1 MTKRRIMG
9 IGKSSLLGLSVL
21 MCGLLL
27 AGCDEHIAVTR
38 DPAIPVHKGS
48 TWAWRPM
55 AAPRAEGRRPV
66 VSRDVISRRETI
78 ARDPYGSNDM
88 VRERVR
94 VAIEQTLSSKG
105 LQQVND
111 PRDAD
116 FLVEYHLAVRKRDV
130 TLQGVYPSSYPGVVC
145 GRYGCWE
152 SWGWG
157 PPVVSYENVRFREGT
172 VVFDLVDQSSMRLAY
187 RAVGQKPV
195 NRHTFSQDEIT
206 EFVHHMLG
214 KLKTSG

>member
-1 MTKRRIMG
+1 MKNFTNGM
-9 IGKSSLLGLSVL
+9 GKSPLLAATVL
-21 MCGLLL
+21 ICGLLF
-27 AGCDEHIAVTR
+27 AGCDEHIEVTR
-38 DPAIPVHKGS
+38 DPGIPVHKGS

-55 AAPRAEGRRPV
+55 AAPRDGDRRPV

-88 VRERVR
+88 VSDR
-94 VAIEQTLSSKG
+94 
-105 LQQVND
+105 
-111 PRDAD
+111 RDAD
-116 FLVEYHLAVRKRDV
+116 FLVEYHLAVRKHDV
-130 TLQGVYPSSYPGVVC
+130 TLQRVYPSSYPGVVC
-145 GRYGCWE
+145 GPYGCWE

-157 PPVVSYENVRFREGT
+157 PSAVSYENIRYREGT
-172 VVFDLVDQSSMRLAY
+172 IVFDLVEQSSRRLAY

-214 KLKTSG
+214 KLKSSG